1 MPSQILGWDNTG
13 RSGLKKT
20 DLDTEVLDHH
30 SALRP
35 LPIPPSCDRA
45 DLVQLLAPGSAQ
57 VIWWTQQPQH
67 LQKKMRQRWRNLTD
81 ITPVTR
87 IKEFHDGENV
97 KWGRSTVRDDWLM
110 CIYTKS
116 DDFLEN
122 VQILLQRAPT
132 MWCKRGRAFSRPGLW
147 WIILY
152 CALRHFSAFPIA
164 LHRVYYTR
172 TTSYIFVCTSYLKA
186 MD

>member
-13 RSGLKKT
+13 SSGLKKT

-30 SALRP
+30 GAPCP

-87 IKEFHDGENV
+87 SKEFHDGENV

-110 CIYTKS
+110 CVYLHQIGWFFGKCPNSPATS
-116 DDFLEN
+116 ANN
-122 VQILLQRAPT
+122 VMQARPSFFQARPLMDNSLLRSPT
-132 MWCKRGRAFSRPGLW
+132 LFCFS
-147 WIILY
+147 Y
-152 CALRHFSAFPIA
+152 CATPGVLHPDNMVHFC
-164 LHRVYYTR
+164 LH
-172 TTSYIFVCTSYLKA
+172 FVP
-186 MD
+186 